1 MTYGLMKAQG
11 KVISLLEGGYDL
23 KALAVS
29 SEAVLSTLFAND
41 DIEFNSIISSLFLLH

>member
-41 DIEFNSIISSLFLLH
+41 DIEFNSIISGIAGN